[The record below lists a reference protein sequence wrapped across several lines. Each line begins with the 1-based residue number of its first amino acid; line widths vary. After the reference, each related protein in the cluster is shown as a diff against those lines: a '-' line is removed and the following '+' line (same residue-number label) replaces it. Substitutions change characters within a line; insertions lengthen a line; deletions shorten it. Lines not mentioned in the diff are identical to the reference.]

1 VADCSRRGLEKHGM
15 EFAGRLAPFIE
26 SSASLRPRIAGNV
39 APNSDDRVPDCQAG
53 HSELNLK
60 IKSAIWHYVCLR
72 SKELLRNDMWF
83 GADLLRD
90 ARLVPGRE
98 PMTQQQRIIKCPR
111 KSFPRLSG
119 KSSGSINV
127 RIFQKNDPVSLRA
140 SYSIESGSLSELL
153 NPASLSR
160 VTATTSNWFHQIFN
174 CMDCGTN
181 VVLALRTWIATTT
194 LAGLL
199 KGLQTIL
206 KGEHHVS

>member
-1 VADCSRRGLEKHGM
+1 MSEKQGTSEERHVVWGGLAARCSACSWTRAYDPAAKDHQMPKEELSEIVREEFRKHK
-15 EFAGRLAPFIE
+15 
-26 SSASLRPRIAGNV
+26 
-39 APNSDDRVPDCQAG
+39 C
-53 HSELNLK
+53 
-60 IKSAIWHYVCLR
+60 
-72 SKELLRNDMWF
+72 
-83 GADLLRD
+83 RD
-90 ARLVPGRE
+90 
-98 PMTQQQRIIKCPR
+98 
-111 KSFPRLSG
+111 FP
-119 KSSGSINV
+119 
-127 RIFQKNDPVSLRA
+127 KNDPVSLRA